1 MNKED
6 ARSILAEWAQEKRAR
21 LYDERQNGCPDLS
34 DSGNS
39 WRYTFCPKN
48 MFSMEVEQAQA
59 LMTFFDLPELKAV
72 KSAGACGDCLHGHNV
87 SSSTGIWPVVDDCD
101 GCPDPSHP
109 FFVPHSDLYKYCD
122 ITREMIFIIPYGGTI
137 SVYIERLREGSEGN
151 YDYYEVGDF
160 VYDVKSGQ
168 RICRLKSLG
177 LLHEPG
183 NKRG

>member
-1 MNKED
+1 MNKDD
-6 ARSILAEWAQEKRAR
+6 ARLILAEWAQEKRAR
-21 LYDERQNGCPDLS
+21 LHDERQNGCPDLS

-72 KSAGACGDCLHGHNV
+72 KSAGECSDCLHGYNV
-87 SSSTGIWPVVDDCD
+87 SSSTGIWPMIDDCD
-101 GCPDPSHP
+101 GCPNPSHP
-109 FFVPHSDLYKYCD
+109 FFIPYTDLYKYRD
-122 ITREMIFIIPYGGTI
+122 ITREMVFITPAAGFVPAHIAQ
-137 SVYIERLREGSEGN
+137 LREGSKGN
-151 YDYYEVGDF
+151 YNYYEASDF
-160 VYDVKSGQ
+160 VFDLESGQ